1 MIIFNIYNAS
11 NDLFV
16 NLFIVLLISSYI
28 AVINILINYI
38 IYTHTHTHTHYLI
51 DFISL
56 MRRICNSQNFP
67 YIHNS

>member
-16 NLFIVLLISSYI
+16 NLFIVLLIRSYI
-28 AVINILINYI
+28 SVINILINYVI
-38 IYTHTHTHTHYLI
+38 HTHIYIYYLI

-56 MRRICNSQNFP
+56 MKRIRNSQNFP
-67 YIHNS
+67 YIHN

>member
-28 AVINILINYI
+28 AMINILINYI
-38 IYTHTHTHTHYLI
+38 IYTHTHTHTLFNRLHFFNETNLQLTK
-51 DFISL
+51 FS
-56 MRRICNSQNFP
+56 
-67 YIHNS
+67 IHS

>member
-16 NLFIVLLISSYI
+16 NLFIVLLIRSYI
-28 AVINILINYI
+28 SVINILINYVI
-38 IYTHTHTHTHYLI
+38 HTYIYIYYLI

-56 MRRICNSQNFP
+56 MKRIRNSQNFP
-67 YIHNS
+67 YIHN